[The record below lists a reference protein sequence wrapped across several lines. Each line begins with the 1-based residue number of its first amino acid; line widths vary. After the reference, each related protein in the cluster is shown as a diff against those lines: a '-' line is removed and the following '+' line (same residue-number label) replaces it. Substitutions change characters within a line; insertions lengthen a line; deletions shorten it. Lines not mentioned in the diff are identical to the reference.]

1 MWSKQRTAPHLILSK
16 CCIVTLVMDFVKSFL
31 QFVCYSSVGRDELN
45 GIYRIRNSGMQ
56 GRFEIKSK
64 LKNCYAVNKEKIM
77 PKTLDF
83 AGEIGIFYFVILSG
97 KIKKFKRK

>member
-1 MWSKQRTAPHLILSK
+1 
-16 CCIVTLVMDFVKSFL
+16 
-31 QFVCYSSVGRDELN
+31 
-45 GIYRIRNSGMQ
+45 MQ

-64 LKNCYAVNKEKIM
+64 LKNCYALNKEKRM